1 MRLIIK
7 KSPLEGGQG
16 GVVRNI
22 SNDKSRHPKNTPL
35 TPLKGGIG
43 RVVLRGMGIVI
54 TCVSFIQTTHAQTSS
69 PVAVESRI
77 DKTTITIGD
86 TVRYAVRLTRDP
98 NVQVRWPGLAAN
110 LGAFEIRDYNKPE
123 PREEKESIIEEVA
136 YTISTFDTGKFVI
149 PPLAIQ
155 YLALP
160 DTAWRQLETE
170 RLEIYV
176 KSVLPSE
183 AGDIRNVKNP
193 WELPRDWRNII
204 LISAIAAAVL
214 LLAGLGYYWW
224 RRRQGKGLLPQ
235 RTEPKRPAHE
245 LALEEL
251 QQLRASDLL
260 QRGEVKAFYSILS
273 EIVRRYI
280 EGRYEVMAL
289 EMTTY
294 EVNYALRKHVMPQI
308 SVEER
313 SADILSAGRMPALPH
328 VTDALRKHE
337 SNLNACDM
345 AREILEASDLVKFAK
360 LIPSAEQGET
370 LITLAESFIEATKP
384 VIVPLANN
392 GAPAQPST
400 SSEPAQV
407 ATEAN

>member
-1 MRLIIK
+1 MRLIPIN
-7 KSPLEGGQG
+7 SPLEGG
-16 GVVRNI
+16 VVRDI
-22 SNDKSRHPKNTPL
+22 DSDKTFRPENTPL
-35 TPLKGGIG
+35 TPLKGGI
-43 RVVLRGMGIVI
+43 RRAALRRMCIVL
-54 TCVSFIQTTHAQTSS
+54 TCVSFVQTTRAQTTS

-86 TVRYAVRLTRDP
+86 TVRYAVRLSRAP

-110 LGAFEIRDYNKPE
+110 LGMFEIRDYNKAE
-123 PREEKESIIEEVA
+123 PREEKENIIEEVA

-155 YLALP
+155 YLAPP

-176 KSVLPSE
+176 KTVLPSE
-183 AGDIRNVKNP
+183 AGDIRNVKAP
-193 WELPRDWRNII
+193 WELPRDWRTII
-204 LISAIAAAVL
+204 MISAIAGAVL

-294 EVNYALRKHVMPQI
+294 EVNQALRKHVMPQI
-308 SVEER
+308 SVEKR
-313 SADILSAGRMPALPH
+313 SADLLSAGRMPALPH
-328 VTDALRKHE
+328 VTEALHKHE
-337 SNLNACDM
+337 TNFDACDM

-360 LIPSAEQGET
+360 LVPPVEQGET
-370 LITLAESFIEATKP
+370 LITLAESFVEATKP
-384 VIVPLANN
+384 VVVPIANN
-392 GAPAQPST
+392 GAPAQPPS
-400 SSEPAQV
+400 SSELAQV
-407 ATEAN
+407 TAEAN

>member
-1 MRLIIK
+1 MSLF
-7 KSPLEGGQG
+7 SQY
-16 GVVRNI
+16 
-22 SNDKSRHPKNTPL
+22 DKEKRTQKRKDAKVPQRKALRFLCAFASLREAVGFLVFLFL
-35 TPLKGGIG
+35 TNG
-43 RVVLRGMGIVI
+43 
-54 TCVSFIQTTHAQTSS
+54 SAFSQSSS
-69 PVAVESRI
+69 PVSVESRI

-86 TVRYAVRLTRDP
+86 TVRYHVRLSRAP

-110 LGAFEIRDYNKPE
+110 LGAFEIRDYDKPE

-136 YTISTFDTGKFVI
+136 YTISTFDTGTFVI
-149 PPLAIQ
+149 PPLALQ

-170 RLEIYV
+170 RLEIRV
-176 KSVLPSE
+176 NSVLPSE
-183 AGDIRNVKNP
+183 AGDIRNVKAP
-193 WELPRDWRNII
+193 WELPRDWRTII

-224 RRRQGKGLLPQ
+224 RRRQGKGLLPKSE
-235 RTEPKRPAHE
+235 EPKRPAHE

-294 EVNYALRKHVMPQI
+294 EVNQALRKV
-308 SVEER
+308 
-313 SADILSAGRMPALPH
+313 
-328 VTDALRKHE
+328 E
-337 SNLNACDM
+337 SNLNACDE

-360 LIPSAEQGET
+360 LIPPIEQGET
-370 LITLAESFIEATKP
+370 LINRAEAFVEATKP
-384 VIVPLANN
+384 IVVAVANN
-392 GAPAQPST
+392 GAVPA
-400 SSEPAQV
+400 PAEQRQ
-407 ATEAN
+407 EAAEAK

>member
-1 MRLIIK
+1 MFFT
-7 KSPLEGGQG
+7 
-16 GVVRNI
+16 RNLAF
-22 SNDKSRHPKNTPL
+22 S
-35 TPLKGGIG
+35 
-43 RVVLRGMGIVI
+43 
-54 TCVSFIQTTHAQTSS
+54 QTSS

-86 TVRYAVRLTRDP
+86 TVRYQVRLTRAPD
-98 NVQVRWPGLAAN
+98 VQVRWPGLAAN

-123 PREEKESIIEEVA
+123 PREEKDSIIEEVA
-136 YTISTFDTGKFVI
+136 YTISTFDTGTFVI
-149 PPLAIQ
+149 PPLALQ
-155 YLALP
+155 YLAPP

-170 RLEIYV
+170 RLEIRV
-176 KSVLPSE
+176 NSVLPSE
-183 AGDIRNVKNP
+183 AGDIRNVKAP
-193 WELPRDWRNII
+193 WELPRDWRTII

-235 RTEPKRPAHE
+235 REEPKRPAHE

-251 QQLRASDLL
+251 RQLRASDLL

-280 EGRYEVMAL
+280 EGRYEVAAL

-294 EVNYALRKHVMPQI
+294 EVNHSLRK
-308 SVEER
+308 VEN
-313 SADILSAGRMPALPH
+313 
-328 VTDALRKHE
+328 
-337 SNLNACDM
+337 NLNACDM

-360 LIPSAEQGET
+360 LVPPLEQGEA
-370 LITLAESFIEATKP
+370 LINMAESFVETTKP
-384 VIVPLANN
+384 VVVVIANN
-392 GAPAQPST
+392 GAASAPAQ
-400 SSEPAQV
+400 PAQV

>member
-1 MRLIIK
+1 MRKIIIAW
-7 KSPLEGGQG
+7 L
-16 GVVRNI
+16 
-22 SNDKSRHPKNTPL
+22 
-35 TPLKGGIG
+35 
-43 RVVLRGMGIVI
+43 
-54 TCVSFIQTTHAQTSS
+54 FILGFASARAQTSS

-86 TVRYAVRLTRDP
+86 TVRYHVRLSRAP

-110 LGAFEIRDYNKPE
+110 LGMFEIRDYNKPE
-123 PREEKESIIEEVA
+123 PREEKDRIIEEVA

-149 PPLAIQ
+149 PPLALQ
-155 YLALP
+155 YLAPP
-160 DTAWRQLETE
+160 DTAWHQLETE
-170 RLEIYV
+170 RLKIYV
-176 KSVLPSE
+176 KTVLPSE

-214 LLAGLGYYWW
+214 LLAGLGYYWR

-245 LALEEL
+245 LAFEEL

-280 EGRYEVMAL
+280 EGRYEVPAL

-294 EVNYALRKHVMPQI
+294 EVNQALRKHVMPQI
-308 SVEER
+308 SVEKR
-313 SADILSAGRMPALPH
+313 SADLLSAGRMPALRH
-328 VTDALRKHE
+328 VTEALRKHE
-337 SNLNACDM
+337 TNLGACDM
-345 AREILEASDLVKFAK
+345 ARELLESSDLVKFAK
-360 LIPSAEQGET
+360 LVPPVEQGET
-370 LITLAESFIEATKP
+370 LITLAESFVEATKP
-384 VIVPLANN
+384 VVVAVANN
-392 GAPAQPST
+392 GATST
-400 SSEPAQV
+400 SPTPAQV